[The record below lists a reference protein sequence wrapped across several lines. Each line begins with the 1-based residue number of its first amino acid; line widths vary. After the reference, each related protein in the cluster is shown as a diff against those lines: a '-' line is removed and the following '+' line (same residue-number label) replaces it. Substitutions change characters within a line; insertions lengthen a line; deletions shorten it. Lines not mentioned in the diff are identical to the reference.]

1 MSLAQIEDQCERG
14 QLLLMEMKYL
24 EAENVLAEAES
35 QAWGAGA
42 WDLLSRL
49 YLPLQETRRQRRQ
62 RCGEG
67 IVCLDLVAHSAS
79 EPIDANRIIDGIPHG
94 QLLVAGWGTIEPA
107 LRVRRLAAERQLYL
121 ETFLAAVYP
130 IENGQVTVIVPK
142 GGQAEM
148 PAPTARSLDALRGAL
163 PADCLLLAPGELP
176 TGKQKGSAQSFA
188 LTMCLWER
196 LHAPWLTRAE
206 RESDPSTK
214 MRLFRETIDVDYG
227 CEFAHQ
233 HLADVARELRRRGGP
248 TT

>member
-1 MSLAQIEDQCERG
+1 MSLGQIEEQCERG

-24 EAENVLAEAES
+24 EAERVLAGAES
-35 QAWGAGA
+35 QAWGAKA

-67 IVCLDLVAHSAS
+67 IVCLDLVARSAS
-79 EPIDANRIIDGIPHG
+79 ESIDADKIVGDIPHG

-107 LRVRRLAAERQLYL
+107 LRVRKLAAERELYL

-130 IENGQVTVIVPK
+130 VADGQVTVVVPN
-142 GGQAEM
+142 GAEAKM
-148 PAPTARSLDALRGAL
+148 PAPTPRSLDALRGVL

-176 TGKQKGSAQSFA
+176 AGKQGGSARSFA
-188 LTMCLWER
+188 LTMSLWER
-196 LHAPWLTRAE
+196 LHAPWLARAE
-206 RESDPSTK
+206 AEADPLRK
-214 MRLFRETIDVDYG
+214 MRLFRETIEVDYG

-233 HLADVARELRRRGGP
+233 HLADVARAMRSPGAV
-248 TT
+248 